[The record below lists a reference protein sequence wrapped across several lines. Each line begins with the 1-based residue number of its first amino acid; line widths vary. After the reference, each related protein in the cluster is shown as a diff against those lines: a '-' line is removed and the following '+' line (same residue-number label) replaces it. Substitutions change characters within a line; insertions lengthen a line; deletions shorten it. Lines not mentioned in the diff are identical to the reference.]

1 MWNNPTFIGLF
12 LAVICTYIP
21 RGCTFLAVESS
32 LTLIMPGIRISDLAA
47 VVRGLSLVA
56 KEVAKQSGIA
66 IEKRVQQ
73 TEKHGPEIFS
83 SFQEA
88 LRRAQEGRNGGTE
101 QQYHQE
107 QYEYDD
113 RSTDSLNKRGV
124 KKHIDWDDVAPE
136 NARSSTDMSPTS
148 AATAETKKKQS
159 SLNEADKTVSEG
171 GANSKC
177 NEKSDFPPTGI
188 QASDEFRIS
197 EPSTWQDAATNGKR
211 SFDDDDTVKST
222 KDYSSQEPLWK
233 NTADSP
239 TSSNL
244 GKEREEE
251 SNTVVPPPPHLPFVD
266 SSLDGHSQKEGSQRK
281 IRSVP
286 STPLARVLGFG
297 QLAVGIAMG
306 SVTEAVLQRV
316 REEKEVNGKTDEGGN
331 RQEGTKRRRHR
342 SPIASN
348 ANAERL
354 AKTLCRMRGAALKL
368 GQMLSIQDESI
379 LSPELT
385 HALERVRA
393 GADIMPSA
401 QLHRQLCKGLGDKW
415 RDKLE
420 VFDDYPIA
428 AASIG
433 QVRRNEESFCTRWW

>member
-1 MWNNPTFIGLF
+1 
-12 LAVICTYIP
+12 
-21 RGCTFLAVESS
+21 
-32 LTLIMPGIRISDLAA
+32 MPGIRVSDLAA
-47 VVRGLSLVA
+47 AVRGLSLVA

-66 IEKRVQQ
+66 FEKRAQQ
-73 TEKHGPEIFS
+73 AEKHGPEIVY

-101 QQYHQE
+101 QQQYHQE

-113 RSTDSLNKRGV
+113 DRSADNLNERKV
-124 KKHIDWDDVAPE
+124 KKKHIDWDDVAPE
-136 NARSSTDMSPTS
+136 NVRSYMRIYPTS
-148 AATAETKKKQS
+148 AATAETEKKQQS
-159 SLNEADKTVSEG
+159 SLNKLDKIVSEG
-171 GANSKC
+171 GTNGDC
-177 NEKSDFPPTGI
+177 NEESDFPPSAI
-188 QASDEFRIS
+188 QASDELRTS
-197 EPSTWQDAATNGKR
+197 EPGTWRDAAASTNGKNT
-211 SFDDDDTVKST
+211 SYVDEVKST
-222 KDYSSQEPLWK
+222 EEYCSQAPSSRTK
-233 NTADSP
+233 TADSP
-239 TSSNL
+239 TFNSL
-244 GKEREEE
+244 GKEKDE
-251 SNTVVPPPPHLPFVD
+251 SDTVVPPSSHRPFVD
-266 SSLDGHSQKEGSQRK
+266 SSLDGHSEMKGSQRTV
-281 IRSVP
+281 RAVP

-316 REEKEVNGKTDEGGN
+316 REEKGTNGETDEGEKI
-331 RQEGTKRRRHR
+331 RQEGGTKWRRRR
-342 SPIASN
+342 SPVASS

-401 QLHRQLCKGLGDKW
+401 QLHGQLCKGLGDNW
-415 RDKLE
+415 REKVE

-433 QVRRNEESFCTRWW
+433 QVRRSGEFSFHTRWCLILKSITQRYEMPCNSHQF

>member
-1 MWNNPTFIGLF
+1 M
-12 LAVICTYIP
+12 
-21 RGCTFLAVESS
+21 S
-32 LTLIMPGIRISDLAA
+32 GIRVSDLAA

-66 IEKRVQQ
+66 IEKRIQQ

-88 LRRAQEGRNGGTE
+88 LRRVQEGGNGGTE

-113 RSTDSLNKRGV
+113 RSTDNLNECGV
-124 KKHIDWDDVAPE
+124 KKHHIDWGDVAPE

-148 AATAETKKKQS
+148 AATAETKKNQS
-159 SLNEADKTVSEG
+159 SLNKVDKAVSEG
-171 GANSKC
+171 RANSKC

-197 EPSTWQDAATNGKR
+197 EPSTWRDTATNGKR
-211 SFDDDDTVKST
+211 DFDDDGAVKST
-222 KDYSSQEPLWK
+222 KDYTSQKPLWK
-233 NTADSP
+233 NTTDSP
-239 TSSNL
+239 TFNSL
-244 GKEREEE
+244 GKEKEEE
-251 SNTVVPPPPHLPFVD
+251 SNTVVLPPPHRPFVD
-266 SSLDGHSQKEGSQRK
+266 SSLDGHSQMKGSQRK
-281 IRSVP
+281 IRAVP
-286 STPLARVLGFG
+286 STPLARILGFG

-306 SVTEAVLQRV
+306 SVTEAVLKRV
-316 REEKEVNGKTDEGGN
+316 REEKEVNGKTD
-331 RQEGTKRRRHR
+331 EGTKRRRHR

-385 HALERVRA
+385 HALQRVRA

-401 QLHRQLCKGLGDKW
+401 QLHRQLCKGLGDNW

-433 QVRRNEESFCTRWW
+433 QVRRNEEFSFCT